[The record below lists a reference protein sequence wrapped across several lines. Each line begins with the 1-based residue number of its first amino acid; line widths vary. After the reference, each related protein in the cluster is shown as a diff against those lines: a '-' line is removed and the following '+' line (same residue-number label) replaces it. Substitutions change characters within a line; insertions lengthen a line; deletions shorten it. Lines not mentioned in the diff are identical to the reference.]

1 MAFSFPLE
9 IEHLDVPFTVIPNV
23 NFPDV
28 TPVCVLTNLGEAP
41 ALDRFIVTYA
51 VPPPPNPP
59 EDPDPWQIEFRWQTA
74 GPPRTGVWVM
84 DAWLQSLTE
93 GPNIH
98 VPAVP
103 ALPRLVPGGS
113 PAAFAQV
120 IGIDANAVPAPTGP
134 PPLEAVTARL
144 YRLHTVI
151 RWAEL
156 PLKRIRVVGRGVGPI
171 IEFYTPLP

>member
-28 TPVCVLTNLGEAP
+28 TPVCVVTNLGDPP
-41 ALDRFIVTYA
+41 ALDRFIVTYTPPFP
-51 VPPPPNPP
+51 VPFP
-59 EDPDPWQIEFRWQTA
+59 EAPDPWQIEFRWQTA
-74 GPPRTGVWVM
+74 GTPTNGVWVL

-93 GPNIH
+93 GANLH
-98 VPAVP
+98 VPAAP
-103 ALPRLVPGGS
+103 ILPRLVPGGS
-113 PAAFAQV
+113 PQAYNV
-120 IGIDANAVPAPTGP
+120 IIGVNPNAVPAPVGP
-134 PPLEAVTARL
+134 PLLEVATARL
-144 YRLHTVI
+144 YQLHTVI

>member
-9 IEHLDVPFTVIPNV
+9 IEHLDVPFTVVPNA

-28 TPVCVLTNLGEAP
+28 TPVCVVTNLGDAP
-41 ALDRFIVTYA
+41 ALDRFIVTYT
-51 VPPPPNPP
+51 PPLPTTFP

-74 GPPRTGVWVM
+74 GPPRSGRWIL

-93 GPNIH
+93 GQNLQ
-98 VPAVP
+98 VPSAP
-103 ALPRLVPGGS
+103 PLPIVVPGGS
-113 PAAFAQV
+113 PQAYNQV
-120 IGIDANAVPAPTGP
+120 IGINPNAVPAPFP
-134 PPLEAVTARL
+134 PPLLERATARL

-156 PLKRIRVVGRGVGPI
+156 PANRVRVVGRGVGPI